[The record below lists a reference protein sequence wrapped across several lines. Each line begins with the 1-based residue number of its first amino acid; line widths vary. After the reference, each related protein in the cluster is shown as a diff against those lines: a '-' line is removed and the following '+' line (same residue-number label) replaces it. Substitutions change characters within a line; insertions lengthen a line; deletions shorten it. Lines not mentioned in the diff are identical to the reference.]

1 MQRGEYCTLRVRDFG
16 TSKVLHHCRQQVQCR
31 QKPDR
36 EISAE
41 YLQRSD
47 FLAATLVSIGTY
59 FSALSQYPTADQTT
73 TLKRLGAF
81 LADVKSIQLSDGSLI
96 SNLLIAYPGQW
107 LNWILSRSYQLNDPI
122 VWDIHYTPILPFA
135 FFQVVVALA
144 LMVYLAALVVRLA
157 CPRAWS
163 TNAFLFTLLVV
174 LNFPMLK
181 GIAKVLKYDILS
193 TLFAAIAILHYIGY
207 RAFGRNGVAVIAIF
221 CGLAY
226 LEKDTSLSITILI
239 CWLELMLIPLVVTA
253 PRAAMAA
260 AVRFVAT
267 FGVIILV
274 TCVLLVPKIWLNP
287 LQMRSIFAS
296 VPLYFV
302 NIKPSFALLPLVVLL
317 LTYLGLPAIRD
328 RWPALVP
335 TRVPAQA
342 ATILFSIVALTAA
355 ALGVSSIFFQQNVLF
370 DPTIVGNDIDVEALR
385 AQSIYVAR
393 PIAYSAI
400 TTMDHSAML
409 QHLKE
414 FWSMARVIFY
424 TLPEITLVMI
434 VAAAPLFLFL
444 AQRNQSVLDRHA
456 APLVLVLFF
465 PVAMLSAFSFADL
478 PFEPKYLVLVSLLLT
493 IFGVYPVLVWLEDI
507 AAPAA
512 VAVQLTVAALMVMV
526 ALSAAPSYL
535 RYKNV
540 LRDRALDNAA
550 ALDMNRYIWWTWP
563 GWGET
568 AYPIS
573 RYVEQQV
580 TTKPVTIAF
589 DYWAPFYRA
598 PGLTWVEAD
607 FAKCQSMVDLKNRLQ
622 DMKAR
627 SVDFQIISKNMSNRQ
642 WCLNT
647 ILGKLKDKAVYVDRQ
662 QGFEYGWL
670 FRFSDVL
677 EAFPR

>member
-1 MQRGEYCTLRVRDFG
+1 VAARAKSRDRFRTSATLG
-16 TSKVLHHCRQQVQCR
+16 L
-31 QKPDR
+31 
-36 EISAE
+36 
-41 YLQRSD
+41 
-47 FLAATLVSIGTY
+47 LAATLVSIVTY

-81 LADVKSIQLSDGSLI
+81 LADAKSIQLSDGSLI
-96 SNLLIAYPGQW
+96 SNLAIAYPGAL
-107 LNWILSRSYQLNDPI
+107 LNWILGQLYQLNDPI
-122 VWDIHYTPILPFA
+122 VWNIHYTPILPFA
-135 FFQVVVALA
+135 FFQVVVALG
-144 LMVYLAALVVRLA
+144 LMAYLATLVVKLA

-163 TNAFLFTLLVV
+163 TNAFLLTLLVI

-181 GIAKVLKYDILS
+181 GIAKVLKYDIFS
-193 TLFAAIAILHYIGY
+193 TLFAAIAILHYVGY
-207 RAFGRNGVAVIAIF
+207 RAFGRNGAAVIAMF

-239 CWLELMLIPLVVTA
+239 CWLELMLIPLVVTER
-253 PRAAMAA
+253 RAAIATA
-260 AVRFVAT
+260 GRFILT
-267 FGVIILV
+267 FGVTILL
-274 TCVLLVPKIWLNP
+274 TCVLLVPKIWLDP
-287 LQMRSIFAS
+287 LQMRSIFTS

-302 NIKPSFALLPLVVLL
+302 NIQPSVALLPLSVLL
-317 LTYLGLPAIRD
+317 LAYLGLPAIRN
-328 RWPALVP
+328 RWPALMP
-335 TRVPAQA
+335 TKVPAQA
-342 ATILFSIVALTAA
+342 VVIFFSIVALTVA
-355 ALGVSSIFFQQNVLF
+355 ALGMSAIFFQQNVLF
-370 DPTIVGNDIDVEALR
+370 DPTIAGNDLNVEALR

-393 PIAYSAI
+393 PIASSAI

-409 QHLKE
+409 QHLKV

-424 TLPEITLVMI
+424 TLPEITLVLI

-444 AQRNQSVLDRHA
+444 TQQNPSVFDRHA
-456 APLVLVLFF
+456 APLLLVLFF
-465 PVAMLSAFSFADL
+465 PVAMLSAFSLADL

-493 IFGVYPVLVWLEDI
+493 IFGVYPMLLWLEDI
-507 AAPAA
+507 ATPAA
-512 VAVQLTVAALMVMV
+512 AALQVTIAALMVVV

-573 RYVEQQV
+573 QYVEQRV

-598 PGLTWVEAD
+598 PGLIWLEAD
-607 FAKCQSMVDLKNRLQ
+607 FAKCQSMDDLKGRLRE
-622 DMKAR
+622 MKAR

-647 ILGKLKDKAVYVDRQ
+647 ILGKMKDKAVFVDSQ

>member
-1 MQRGEYCTLRVRDFG
+1 MSPKTKSNDVLRILATVG
-16 TSKVLHHCRQQVQCR
+16 L
-31 QKPDR
+31 
-36 EISAE
+36 
-41 YLQRSD
+41 
-47 FLAATLVSIGTY
+47 LAATLVSIATY
-59 FSALSQYPTADQTT
+59 FWGLSQYPTADQTS

-81 LADVKSIQLSDGSLI
+81 LADVRSIQLSDGSLI
-96 SNLLIAYPGQW
+96 SNLLIAYPGEW
-107 LNWILSRSYQLNDPI
+107 LNSILSRLYQLNDLI

-135 FFQVVVALA
+135 FFQVVVALV
-144 LMVYLAALVVRLA
+144 LMAYLASLVVRLA
-157 CPRAWS
+157 GASTWS
-163 TNAFLFTLLVV
+163 SNAFLFTLLVV
-174 LNFPMLK
+174 MNFPMLK

-193 TLFAAIAILHYIGY
+193 TLFAAIAILHYVGY

-239 CWLELMLIPLVVTA
+239 CWLELMLIPLLVPA
-253 PRAAMAA
+253 PREAA
-260 AVRFVAT
+260 AAAGRFLVI
-267 FGVIILV
+267 FGLTVLG

-302 NIKPSFALLPLVVLL
+302 NIKPSIALLPFVALL
-317 LTYLGLPAIRD
+317 LIYLGLPAIRK

-335 TRVPAQA
+335 SKMPAQV
-342 ATILFSIVALTAA
+342 ATIFFLIISLTVV
-355 ALGVSSIFFQQNVLF
+355 ALGVSAILFQQNVLF

-444 AQRNQSVLDRHA
+444 ARRNRSVLDLHMI
-456 APLVLVLFF
+456 PLILVLFF

-493 IFGVYPVLVWLEDI
+493 IFGVYPMLVWFENI
-507 AAPAA
+507 NTATTAA
-512 VAVQLTVAALMVMV
+512 VQTTVAALMVLV

-540 LRDRALDNAA
+540 VRDRALDNAA

-568 AYPIS
+568 AYPMS
-573 RYVEQQV
+573 RYVEQNV
-580 TTKPVTIAF
+580 TTKPVTVAF

-598 PGLTWVEAD
+598 PGLIWLEAD
-607 FAKCQSMVDLKNRLQ
+607 FAKCQSMDDLKKRLQ
-622 DMKAR
+622 EMEER

-647 ILGKLKDKAVYVDRQ
+647 ILGRIKDKAVFVDSQ

-670 FRFSDVL
+670 FRFGDVL
-677 EAFPR
+677 EAFPH